1 MATSQTTRA
10 FRAIGAWVL
19 LPVLSS
25 CRQTLVLQDD
35 EGAFRLSYACKSF
48 EPRARSTS
56 EVALVR
62 SYAIRAVSYANSTG
76 DIDSVRAML
85 PADAEG
91 DTGELER
98 LVVEYLCGGGA
109 LAEPL
114 NTDPSQTAKIG
125 ESRATAGFRE
135 GELELGSPAPSFR
148 LPILDQ
154 RYFDQA
160 PELVSLSDMA
170 GSYVLITFGGPSCS
184 PCVAEHHDLIPIWTR
199 FRDRGFSVVGILY
212 DTPERGWEW
221 LKPMASQ
228 TFPMLVD
235 EGFEVAK
242 KYGVRGIPRTY
253 VIGPSGDVVQTWLG
267 WTSMRSEELSR
278 ALDGLL
284 PPLESRS
291 R

>member
-1 MATSQTTRA
+1 MATSQVTEALRA
-10 FRAIGAWVL
+10 MAASIPL
-19 LPVLSS
+19 LILFA
-25 CRQTLVLQDD
+25 CGQTVVLQDD
-35 EGAFRLSYACKSF
+35 EGAFRLSYGCESF
-48 EPRARSTS
+48 ESRARSTS

-62 SYAIRAVSYANSTG
+62 SYAIKAVSYANQTG
-76 DIDSVRAML
+76 DIDPVRAMMA
-85 PADAEG
+85 ADAEG
-91 DTGELER
+91 DTEELER

-114 NTDPSQTAKIG
+114 NTDPSETANTG

-135 GELELGSPAPSFR
+135 GELELGSLAPSFR
-148 LPILDQ
+148 LPVLGQ
-154 RYFDQA
+154 RYFDQT
-160 PELVSLSDMA
+160 PEFMSLSDMA

-184 PCVAEHHDLIPIWTR
+184 PCVAEHHDLMTIWTR
-199 FRDRGFSVVGILY
+199 FRDRGFSVVSILY

-221 LKPMASQ
+221 LKPMAPQS
-228 TFPMLVD
+228 FPMLVD

-253 VIGPSGDVVQTWLG
+253 LVGPSGDVVQTWLG